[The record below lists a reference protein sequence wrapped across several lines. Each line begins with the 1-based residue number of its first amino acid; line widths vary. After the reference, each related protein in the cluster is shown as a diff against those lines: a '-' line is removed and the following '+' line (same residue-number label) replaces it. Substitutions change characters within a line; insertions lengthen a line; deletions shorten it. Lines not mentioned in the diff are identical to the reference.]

1 MGVLAKKNMLRILG
15 AIFILSL
22 LISGQNFA
30 RAGFFEEKDTP
41 VQESGCSECKSE
53 PLNLNPELKEK
64 VAEIEKAVSSSL
76 NKKENHD
83 NGIVLFI
90 DLANSFS
97 NVAVNSLVKFKKD
110 NPAWKVKGVIVGSK
124 DNLKEKLLQKQKFFD
139 NDIEFSIDLSGNL
152 AKESGIFKTPAY
164 VITHN
169 GKLHKITGPTDLND
183 AISKLAK

>member
-1 MGVLAKKNMLRILG
+1 MLHILALVIT
-15 AIFILSL
+15 ASL
-22 LISGQNFA
+22 LLNPASLM
-30 RAGFFEEKDTP
+30 AGFFEEEEMLLKD
-41 VQESGCSECKSE
+41 SGCSECKSE
-53 PLNLNPELKEK
+53 PLNLNPALKEK

-83 NGIVLFI
+83 NEIVLFI
-90 DLANSFS
+90 DLANSS
-97 NVAVNSLVKFKKD
+97 SDAAVNALVKFKKD
-110 NPAWKVKGVIVGSK
+110 NPSWKVKGVIAGSK

-139 NDIEFSIDLSGNL
+139 NDIEFSIDLSGSL

-183 AISKLAK
+183 AISKLDK